1 MTVSWTDDQPLES
14 EADVTRRE
22 LADMEWAEHV
32 VAWEQD
38 DRDRVEAH
46 E

>member
-1 MTVSWTDDQPLES
+1 MAITWTDEPLED
-14 EADVTRRE
+14 EIAVTRRE
-22 LADMEWAEHV
+22 LDALEWAEQV
-32 VAWEQD
+32 EAWEQD